1 MIAKILINTTVKN
14 LNKVYDYLIPEDLQK
29 DVMIGKRVEVSF
41 GRQKSGVEGII
52 VKIYD
57 KDVSEFDFKLKPIIS
72 ILDENSYIDEKRLK
86 LAKYISY
93 LYFCNVYD
101 ALKLMLP
108 PGTASKNSSKN
119 LETKKDIAIRL
130 LKNEDE
136 IQQDID
142 SGKIKSG
149 KHILL
154 LKFLL
159 ENDLVLLNDVVEGL
173 KISRGIVNTVVKNG
187 YIELYKIEPEVDLLE
202 KLNVKRS
209 DPEIP
214 TEEQKKVIDGITKLI
229 YEEEYKTCLIHGV
242 TGSGK
247 TEVYLQLIQK
257 VLNQGKKVIVLV
269 PEISLTYQTLTR
281 FVSRF
286 GNNIA
291 MLHSKMTISKRKEE
305 YKRILNG
312 EVDIVI
318 GARSAIFSPIKDL
331 GMVIIDEEHDQSY
344 YSGATPKY
352 STKDVAS
359 YICKENNA
367 ILVLGS
373 ATPEVTTYYKALNGN
388 IELFEMKKRPG
399 ISELP
404 EIHIVDMKED
414 RLLGNTSQI
423 SKLLKEEIDK
433 NINNKEKTM
442 LFLNRRGYTS
452 YITCKDCSYV
462 FKCPNCDVAM
472 TYHKSSGLLLCH
484 YCSHVEKNINT
495 CHKCGSKNL
504 AKGTMGTEN
513 LEEQIIRTF
522 PNAKILRM
530 DADSTVSRNAHQDIL
545 NKFKNEDVD
554 ILIGTQMIS
563 KGHDI
568 ADVSLVGVL
577 GVDSILAMNDYTA
590 SEKAFS
596 NISQVSGRA
605 GRKDIPGR
613 VYIQTSDPDNFILN
627 SIKEHNYESF
637 YENEIEYRRAFDYP
651 PFKDIFLFEISS
663 NSLEISKEHSQKLY
677 NILSKENK
685 DIYKVFTPKS
695 PFIRKLNNKYKV
707 NIILKTNATKEVYD
721 TIYAKLKEFEK
732 IKKNNISLTITK
744 NPTYIG

>member
-29 DVMIGKRVEVSF
+29 DAMIGKRVEVSF

-202 KLNVKRS
+202 ELNVKRS
-209 DPEIP
+209 NPEIP
-214 TEEQKKVIDGITKLI
+214 TEEQKKVIDDITKLI

-399 ISELP
+399 ISKLP

-423 SKLLKEEIDK
+423 SKVLKEEIDK

-484 YCSHVEKNINT
+484 YCSHVEKNINM

-663 NSLEISKEHSQKLY
+663 NSLETSKEHSQKLY